1 LKQVLVIWT
10 TCNGEITLALE
21 KTKAVTKTVKTAKPA
36 AKKHVRP
43 IVKHAP
49 LKFAEPQVGFSIE
62 TFEALLASRPFEP
75 EWMRDRRRDA
85 FHVLLD
91 TPLPTRNDEAWRRTD
106 FGALKLTEIETV
118 MPKAD
123 GEAALKG
130 APRSIKEAIAGKG
143 ASGTVVSADGQIVAA
158 LLDNAL
164 KRKGVIFTD
173 METALK
179 KHGDLLEPIFM
190 TRVVRPN
197 DGYFAA
203 LHGAFWQGGTF
214 VYVPRGV
221 EVPLPL
227 RAATWLK
234 QRHASFPHTLVVLEA
249 GAHAVF
255 IDEYESHTDERQ
267 AFNNGAVEIVVG
279 DDAQLDYVNWQ
290 DFGRN
295 VYNFTHERARVMRNS
310 TLHWIVAGLGTR
322 LTKSFMDAN
331 LAGQG
336 AAALMSGAYFVNG
349 QQHLDYDTEQ
359 NHLVPHTTSDL
370 LYKGALKDEARSV
383 WQGNIHVYPGAQ
395 RTDAYQA
402 SRNLS
407 LSNSARAD
415 SIPGLEIEA
424 DDVRCT
430 HGAAVSQVDREEIF
444 YLMTRGI
451 PEKIAEQLIV
461 NGFFKPVL
469 DRIPMANVRARLEA
483 SFAAKMGLVEE

>member
-1 LKQVLVIWT
+1 
-10 TCNGEITLALE
+10 LAPV
-21 KTKAVTKTVKTAKPA
+21 KTKPVKKAIKTKKVTVKKA
-36 AKKHVRP
+36 ATTRRP
-43 IVKHAP
+43 IKKVAT
-49 LKFAEPQVGFSIE
+49 PQIGFGVE
-62 TFEALLASRPFEP
+62 AFEALLASRSFEP

-91 TPLPTRNDEAWRRTD
+91 TPLPTRTDEAWRRTD
-106 FGALKLTEIETV
+106 FGALKLDDVETV

-130 APRSIKEAIAGKG
+130 APRSIKEAISGKG
-143 ASGTVVSADGQIVAA
+143 ASGAVVSSDGEIVAS
-158 LLDNAL
+158 LLDGAL
-164 KRKGVIFTD
+164 KRKGVIFSD

-190 TRVVRPN
+190 TQIVKPN

-203 LHGAFWQGGTF
+203 LHGSFWQGGTF
-214 VYVPRGV
+214 VYVPKGV

-234 QRHASFPHTLVVLEA
+234 NRHSAFSHTLIVLEA
-249 GAHAVF
+249 GARAVF
-255 IDEYESHTDERQ
+255 VDEYESATDDRQ
-267 AFNNGAVEIVVG
+267 AFNNSAVEILVG

-295 VYNFTHERARVMRNS
+295 VYSFTHERARVMRNS
-310 TLHWIVAGLGTR
+310 TLHWIVAGLGSK

-331 LAGQG
+331 LVGQG
-336 AAALMSGAYFVNG
+336 SSALMSGAYFVDGN
-349 QQHLDYDTEQ
+349 QHLDYDTEQ

-407 LSNSARAD
+407 LSHAARAD

-430 HGAAVSQVDREEIF
+430 HGAAISQVDKEEVF

-451 PEKIAEQLIV
+451 PYKIAEQLIV

-469 DRIPMANVRARLEA
+469 DRIPMDNVRARLEA
-483 SFAAKMGLVEE
+483 SFAAKMGLAE

>member
-1 LKQVLVIWT
+1 MKKVAV
-10 TCNGEITLALE
+10 
-21 KTKAVTKTVKTAKPA
+21 KKAATARKPI
-36 AKKHVRP
+36 KKV
-43 IVKHAP
+43 AT
-49 LKFAEPQVGFSIE
+49 PQIGFSVE
-62 TFEALLASRPFEP
+62 AFEALLASRPFEP

-106 FGALKLTEIETV
+106 FGALKLDEVETV
-118 MPKAD
+118 LPKAD
-123 GEAALKG
+123 GAAALKG
-130 APRSIKEAIAGKG
+130 APRSIKEAISGKG
-143 ASGTVVSADGQIVAA
+143 ASGAVVSSDGEIVASI
-158 LLDNAL
+158 LDGAL
-164 KRKGVIFTD
+164 KHKGVIFTD

-179 KHGDLLEPIFM
+179 KHSDLLEPIFM
-190 TRVVRPN
+190 TQIVKPN

-203 LHGAFWQGGTF
+203 LHGSFWQGGTF
-214 VYVPRGV
+214 VYVPKSV

-234 QRHASFPHTLVVLEA
+234 NRHSALSHTLIILEA
-249 GAHAVF
+249 GARAVF
-255 IDEYESHTDERQ
+255 VDEYESATDDRQ
-267 AFNNGAVEIVVG
+267 AFNNSAVEILVG

-295 VYNFTHERARVMRNS
+295 MYSFTHERARVMRNS
-310 TLHWIVAGLGTR
+310 TLHWIVAGLGTK

-336 AAALMSGAYFVNG
+336 SSALMSGAYFVDGN
-349 QQHLDYDTEQ
+349 QHLDYDTEQ

-407 LSNSARAD
+407 LSHAARAD

-430 HGAAVSQVDREEIF
+430 HGAAISQVDKEEIF

-451 PEKIAEQLIV
+451 PYKIAEQLIV

-469 DRIPMANVRARLEA
+469 DRIPMDNVRARLEA
-483 SFAAKMGLVEE
+483 SFAAKMGLAEG

>member
-1 LKQVLVIWT
+1 MAPV
-10 TCNGEITLALE
+10 
-21 KTKAVTKTVKTAKPA
+21 KTKPVKQAIKSSKKVVAKKSVTKKAANPATAK
-36 AKKHVRP
+36 RP
-43 IVKHAP
+43 IVKV
-49 LKFAEPQVGFSIE
+49 LTPQIGFSVE
-62 TFEALLASRPFEP
+62 AFEALLASRPFEP

-106 FGALKLTEIETV
+106 FGALNLNEVETV
-118 MPKAD
+118 LPKAD
-123 GEAALKG
+123 GAAALKG
-130 APRSIKEAIAGKG
+130 APRSIKEAISGKG
-143 ASGTVVSADGQIVAA
+143 ASGAMVSSDGEIVAS
-158 LLDNAL
+158 LLDGAL

-179 KHGDLLEPIFM
+179 KHSDLLEPIFM
-190 TRVVRPN
+190 TQIVKPN

-203 LHGAFWQGGTF
+203 LHGSFWQGGTF
-214 VYVPRGV
+214 VYVPKGV
-221 EVPLPL
+221 QVPLPL

-234 QRHASFPHTLVVLEA
+234 NRHSAFSHTLIILEA
-249 GAHAVF
+249 GARAVF
-255 IDEYESHTDERQ
+255 VDEYESATDDRQ
-267 AFNNGAVEIVVG
+267 AFNNSAVEILVG

-295 VYNFTHERARVMRNS
+295 VYSFTHERARVMRNS
-310 TLHWIVAGLGTR
+310 TLHWIVAGLGTK

-336 AAALMSGAYFVNG
+336 SSALMSGAYFVDGN
-349 QQHLDYDTEQ
+349 QHLDYDTEQ

-407 LSNSARAD
+407 LSHAARAD

-430 HGAAVSQVDREEIF
+430 HGAAISQVDKEEIF

-451 PEKIAEQLIV
+451 PYKVAEQLIV

-469 DRIPMANVRARLEA
+469 DRIPMDNVRARLEA
-483 SFAAKMGLVEE
+483 SFAAKMGLAE

>member
-1 LKQVLVIWT
+1 M
-10 TCNGEITLALE
+10 AP
-21 KTKAVTKTVKTAKPA
+21 VKTAPVKKAVKTKQIVTKKNSPQKTPKATKAARPA
-36 AKKHVRP
+36 GAKRATPRV
-43 IVKHAP
+43 VAP
-49 LKFAEPQVGFSIE
+49 KAGFGLES
-62 TFEALLASRPFEP
+62 FDALLASRPFEP
-75 EWMRDRRRDA
+75 EWMQDRRRDA

-91 TPLPTRNDEAWRRTD
+91 TSLPTRNDEAWRRTD
-106 FGALKLTEIETV
+106 FGSLKLDEVEVV
-118 MPKAD
+118 MPRAD
-123 GEAALKG
+123 GTAALRG
-130 APRSIKEAIAGKG
+130 APRSIKEAISGKG
-143 ASGTVVSADGQIVAA
+143 ASGTMVSADGQVVASA
-158 LLDNAL
+158 LDKTLA
-164 KRKGVIFTD
+164 RRGVIFTD

-179 KHGDLLEPIFM
+179 EHSELLEPLFM
-190 TRVVRPN
+190 TEIVRPN

-203 LHGAFWQGGTF
+203 LHGAFWQGGTL
-214 VYVPRGV
+214 VYIPRGV

-227 RAATWLK
+227 RAAIWSK
-234 QRHASFPHTLVVLEA
+234 QRHASFPHTLIVLEQ
-249 GAHAVF
+249 GARAVF
-255 IDEYESHTDERQ
+255 IDEDQSQTDARQ
-267 AFNNGAVEIVVG
+267 AFNNGVVEIIVG

-290 DFGRN
+290 DLGRN
-295 VYNFTHERARVMRNS
+295 VYNFTHERAKVMRGS

-331 LAGQG
+331 LAGPG
-336 AAALMSGAYFVNG
+336 ASALMSGAYFVDGN
-349 QQHLDYDTEQ
+349 QHLDYDTEQ

-407 LSNSARAD
+407 LSNTARAD

-430 HGAAVSQVDREEIF
+430 HGAAVSQVDKEEIF

-451 PEKIAEQLIV
+451 PAKIAEQLIV

-469 DRIPMANVRARLEA
+469 DRIPMDNVRARLEA
-483 SFAAKMGLVEE
+483 SFAAKMGLVAD

>member
-1 LKQVLVIWT
+1 LK
-10 TCNGEITLALE
+10 LAPV
-21 KTKAVTKTVKTAKPA
+21 KTKPVKKAVKSSKKVTAKKTVTKKVVRQSGVK
-36 AKKHVRP
+36 RP
-43 IVKHAP
+43 IVKVTT
-49 LKFAEPQVGFSIE
+49 PQIGFSVE
-62 TFEALLASRPFEP
+62 AFEALLASRPFEP

-106 FGALKLTEIETV
+106 FGALKLAEVETV
-118 MPKAD
+118 LPKAD

-130 APRSIKEAIAGKG
+130 APRSIKEAISGKG
-143 ASGTVVSADGQIVAA
+143 ASGAVVSADGEIVAA
-158 LLDNAL
+158 LLDGAL

-179 KHGDLLEPIFM
+179 KHSDLLEPIFM
-190 TRVVRPN
+190 TQIVKPN

-203 LHGAFWQGGTF
+203 LHGSFWQGGTF
-214 VYVPRGV
+214 VYVPKGV
-221 EVPLPL
+221 QVPLPL

-234 QRHASFPHTLVVLEA
+234 NRHSAFSHTLIILEA
-249 GAHAVF
+249 GARAVF
-255 IDEYESHTDERQ
+255 VDEYESATDDRQ
-267 AFNNGAVEIVVG
+267 AFNNSAVEILVG

-295 VYNFTHERARVMRNS
+295 VYSFTHERARVMRNS

-336 AAALMSGAYFVNG
+336 SSALMSGAYFVDGN
-349 QQHLDYDTEQ
+349 QHLDYDTEQ

-402 SRNLS
+402 NRNLS
-407 LSNSARAD
+407 LSHAARAD

-430 HGAAVSQVDREEIF
+430 HGAAISQVDKEEVF
-444 YLMTRGI
+444 YLMARGI
-451 PEKIAEQLIV
+451 PYKVAEQLIV

-469 DRIPMANVRARLEA
+469 DRIPMDNVRARLEV
-483 SFAAKMGLVEE
+483 SFAAKMGLAE

>member
-1 LKQVLVIWT
+1 
-10 TCNGEITLALE
+10 LAPV
-21 KTKAVTKTVKTAKPA
+21 KIKPVKKAIKSSKKIV
-36 AKKHVRP
+36 AKKAP
-43 IVKHAP
+43 KKIVKRSGVGRP
-49 LKFAEPQVGFSIE
+49 MVKVTTPQTGFSVE
-62 TFEALLASRPFEP
+62 SFEALLASRPFEP

-106 FGALKLTEIETV
+106 FGALKLDEVEVV
-118 MPKAD
+118 MPRAD
-123 GEAALKG
+123 GAAALKR
-130 APRSIKEAIAGKG
+130 APRSIKEAISGKG
-143 ASGTVVSADGQIVAA
+143 ASGSVVSADGQIVAA
-158 LLDNAL
+158 MLDKSLA
-164 KRKGVIFTD
+164 RKGVIFTD

-190 TRVVRPN
+190 TQIVKPN

-203 LHGAFWQGGTF
+203 LHGSFWQGGTF

-227 RAATWLK
+227 RAATWLQ
-234 QRHASFPHTLVVLEA
+234 QRHSSFMHTLIMLEA
-249 GAHAVF
+249 GARVVVV
-255 IDEYESHTDERQ
+255 DEYESHTDDRQ
-267 AFNNGAVEIVVG
+267 AFNNVAVEIIVG

-290 DFGRN
+290 DLGRN
-295 VYNFTHERARVMRNS
+295 VYSFTHERAKVLRGS
-310 TLHWIVAGLGTR
+310 TLHWIVAGLGTK

-331 LAGQG
+331 LAGPG
-336 AAALMSGAYFVNG
+336 SAALMSGAYFVDGN
-349 QQHLDYDTEQ
+349 QHLDYDTEQ

-407 LSNSARAD
+407 LSNTARAD

-430 HGAAVSQVDREEIF
+430 HGAAISQVDKEEIF
-444 YLMTRGI
+444 YLMARGI
-451 PEKIAEQLIV
+451 PYKIAEQLIV

-469 DRIPMANVRARLEA
+469 DRIPMDNVRARLEA
-483 SFAAKMGLVEE
+483 SFAAKMGLSQG

>member
-1 LKQVLVIWT
+1 
-10 TCNGEITLALE
+10 
-21 KTKAVTKTVKTAKPA
+21 
-36 AKKHVRP
+36 
-43 IVKHAP
+43 
-49 LKFAEPQVGFSIE
+49 
-62 TFEALLASRPFEP
+62 
-75 EWMRDRRRDA
+75 M
-85 FHVLLD
+85 
-91 TPLPTRNDEAWRRTD
+91 
-106 FGALKLTEIETV
+106 
-118 MPKAD
+118 
-123 GEAALKG
+123 
-130 APRSIKEAIAGKG
+130 
-143 ASGTVVSADGQIVAA
+143 
-158 LLDNAL
+158 

-179 KHGDLLEPIFM
+179 KHSDLLEPIFM
-190 TRVVRPN
+190 TQIVKPN

-203 LHGAFWQGGTF
+203 LHGSFWQGGTF
-214 VYVPRGV
+214 VYVPKGV

-234 QRHASFPHTLVVLEA
+234 NRHSAFSHTLIILEA
-249 GAHAVF
+249 GARAVF
-255 IDEYESHTDERQ
+255 VDEYESATDDRQ
-267 AFNNGAVEIVVG
+267 AFNNSAVEILVG

-295 VYNFTHERARVMRNS
+295 VYSFTHERAKVMRNS
-310 TLHWIVAGLGTR
+310 TLHWIVAGLGTK

-336 AAALMSGAYFVNG
+336 SAALMSGAYFVDGN
-349 QQHLDYDTEQ
+349 QHLDYDTEQ

-407 LSNSARAD
+407 LSHAARAD

-430 HGAAVSQVDREEIF
+430 HGAAISQVDKEEVF
-444 YLMTRGI
+444 YLMARGI
-451 PEKIAEQLIV
+451 PYKIAEQLIV

-469 DRIPMANVRARLEA
+469 DRIPMDNVRARLEA
-483 SFAAKMGLVEE
+483 SFAAKMGLDRRMKANGEG

>member
-1 LKQVLVIWT
+1 MAPV
-10 TCNGEITLALE
+10 
-21 KTKAVTKTVKTAKPA
+21 KTKPVKKAIKTKKVTVKKA
-36 AKKHVRP
+36 ATTRRP
-43 IVKHAP
+43 IKKVAT
-49 LKFAEPQVGFSIE
+49 PQIGFGVE
-62 TFEALLASRPFEP
+62 AFEALLASRSFEP

-91 TPLPTRNDEAWRRTD
+91 TLLPTRTDEAWRRTD
-106 FGALKLTEIETV
+106 FGALKLDDVETV

-130 APRSIKEAIAGKG
+130 APRSIKEAISGKG
-143 ASGTVVSADGQIVAA
+143 ASGAVVSSDGEIVAS
-158 LLDNAL
+158 LLDGAL
-164 KRKGVIFTD
+164 KRKGVIFSD

-190 TRVVRPN
+190 TQIVKPN

-203 LHGAFWQGGTF
+203 LHGSFWQGGTF
-214 VYVPRGV
+214 VYVPKGV

-234 QRHASFPHTLVVLEA
+234 NRHSAFSHTLIVLEA
-249 GAHAVF
+249 GARAVF
-255 IDEYESHTDERQ
+255 VDEYESATDDRQ
-267 AFNNGAVEIVVG
+267 AFNNSAVEILVG

-295 VYNFTHERARVMRNS
+295 VYSFTHERAKVMRNS
-310 TLHWIVAGLGTR
+310 TLHWIVAGLGSK
-322 LTKSFMDAN
+322 LTKSFMDTN

-336 AAALMSGAYFVNG
+336 SSALMSGAYFVDGN
-349 QQHLDYDTEQ
+349 QHLDYDTEQ

-407 LSNSARAD
+407 LSHAARAD

-430 HGAAVSQVDREEIF
+430 HGAAISQVDKEEIF

-451 PEKIAEQLIV
+451 PYKIAEQLIV

-469 DRIPMANVRARLEA
+469 DRIPMDNVRARLEA
-483 SFAAKMGLVEE
+483 SFAAKMGLAE

>member
-1 LKQVLVIWT
+1 V
-10 TCNGEITLALE
+10 
-21 KTKAVTKTVKTAKPA
+21 A
-36 AKKHVRP
+36 AP
-43 IVKHAP
+43 P
-49 LKFAEPQVGFSIE
+49 TGFSVE
-62 TFEALLASRPFEP
+62 AFEALLAARSFEP

-91 TPLPTRNDEAWRRTD
+91 TPLPTRTDEAWRRTD
-106 FGALKLTEIETV
+106 IGSLKLNEVETV
-118 MPKAD
+118 IPGAD
-123 GEAALKG
+123 GAATLKG
-130 APRSIKEAIAGKG
+130 APRSIQEAISGKG
-143 ASGTVVSADGQIVAA
+143 ASGAVVSSDGQRVAA
-158 LLDNAL
+158 ALDTAL
-164 KRKGVIFTD
+164 KRRGVIFTD

-190 TRVVRPN
+190 TQIVRPN

-214 VYVPRGV
+214 VYVPTGV

-227 RAATWLK
+227 RSALWLK
-234 QRHASFPHTLVVLEA
+234 RRHSSFPHTLIILEA
-249 GAHAVF
+249 GARAVI
-255 IDEYESHTDERQ
+255 IDEYQSHTDERQ
-267 AFNNGAVEIVVG
+267 VFNNGAVEIAVG

-290 DFGRN
+290 DWGRN
-295 VYNFTHERARVMRNS
+295 VYNFTHERAKVMRNA
-310 TLHWIVAGLGTR
+310 TLHWIVAGLGTK
-322 LTKSFMDAN
+322 LTKSFIDTN

-336 AAALMSGAYFVNG
+336 STALMSGAYFVDG

-359 NHLVPHTTSDL
+359 NHLVPQTTSHL
-370 LYKGALKDEARSV
+370 LYKGALQDEARSV

-407 LSNSARAD
+407 LSNAARAD

-430 HGAAVSQVDREEIF
+430 HGAAVSQVDKEEIF

-451 PEKIAEQLIV
+451 PEKIAVQLIV

-469 DRIPMANVRARLEA
+469 DRIPMDNVRARLEA
-483 SFAAKMGLVEE
+483 SFAAKMGLAE